1 MNQQERVGP
10 GTAAPAEGS
19 SCSRLSP
26 WVFLASAL
34 AVKTALMTVGLGAVA
49 STRLCPRMLQG
60 GTASP
65 MDLQAKVS
73 DAKSLGS
80 DTEHVPHIYSGSL
93 MSPRAVTSPQPCRGT
108 IQSCTASWRCI
119 KAKHSCSVVSPC
131 TGRDLKCCSEG
142 WRPFQESCYYF
153 SDDQMPWDESQQNCS
168 GMGSQLVVIN
178 TKAEQDFLY
187 KEIGRQMKYQ
197 QHSIHLYIG
206 LRAQEVGQWRWVDQT
221 PYNETAAF
229 WRPGEPSDDPNELCV
244 VISYHK
250 DIFRNWND
258 VPCRIHSYRIC
269 ENAAET
275 L

>member
-1 MNQQERVGP
+1 MGTIEQGKKLLKQGP
-10 GTAAPAEGS
+10 RDSNLSGCQWCCLWSTKESIYGCPKEMCSSNPFPDTWGSVLSSLRRGTAH
-19 SCSRLSP
+19 L
-26 WVFLASAL
+26 
-34 AVKTALMTVGLGAVA
+34 
-49 STRLCPRMLQG
+49 
-60 GTASP
+60 
-65 MDLQAKVS
+65 D
-73 DAKSLGS
+73 
-80 DTEHVPHIYSGSL
+80 
-93 MSPRAVTSPQPCRGT
+93 
-108 IQSCTASWRCI
+108 SW
-119 KAKHSCSVVSPC
+119 
-131 TGRDLKCCSEG
+131 KCCPEG

-153 SDDQMPWDESQQNCS
+153 SDDQMPWDKSQQNCS
-168 GMGSQLVVIN
+168 GMDSQLVVIN